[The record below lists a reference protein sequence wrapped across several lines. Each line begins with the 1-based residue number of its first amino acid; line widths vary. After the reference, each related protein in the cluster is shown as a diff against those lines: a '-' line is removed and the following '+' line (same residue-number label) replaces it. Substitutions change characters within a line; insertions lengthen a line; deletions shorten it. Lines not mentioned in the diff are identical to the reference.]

1 MVIMKELF
9 AVILFLVTTIL
20 FAQDTTE
27 LIKFNDGT
35 KSFKLTTKKDTNYIF
50 LYPNGKKESIR
61 PVKKHQLTGKYSRWY
76 ENGKL
81 MWEKE
86 LVNGMQEGK
95 TVFYDQKGIKVAEFI
110 YEKGKLT
117 DTNYLKESVHLI
129 IGKITYS
136 SKVYGGMQREDG
148 SSNISEHSGPYMNY
162 SMMAAKID
170 SLKKTE
176 LIQNFKSDYNGDF
189 FVIVPEGKTGFFP
202 GGTDLNTL
210 HPGEY
215 SILEKAWSSGKDSW
229 SMKTP
234 TIVKKEDLILFITL
248 HHSSV
253 GYAP

>member
-1 MVIMKELF
+1 MKKLLTVI
-9 AVILFLVTTIL
+9 ILFWTTIL

-35 KSFKLTTKKDTNYIF
+35 KSFKLITKNDTNYIY
-50 LYPNGKKESIR
+50 LYPNEKRESIR
-61 PVKKHQLTGKYSRWY
+61 PIKNDKVTGKYSRWY

-86 LVNGMQEGK
+86 LLNGIQNGK
-95 TVFYDQKGIKVAEFI
+95 TVLYDQKGTKVAELN
-110 YEKGKLT
+110 YDKGILK
-117 DTNYLKESVHLI
+117 DTVYLKEQIHLI

-162 SMMAAKID
+162 SMYTAKID
-170 SLKKTE
+170 SLKKSE
-176 LIQNFKSDYNGDF
+176 LIQNFKSDFNGDF
-189 FVIVPEGKTGFFP
+189 FVLVPEGKIAFFP
-202 GGTDLNTL
+202 KNIDIKTL
-210 HPGEY
+210 LPGHYDFPQKVNYTGNE
-215 SILEKAWSSGKDSW
+215 SW
-229 SMKTP
+229 SMNGP
-234 TIVKKEDLILFITL
+234 TIITKDDLILFITL